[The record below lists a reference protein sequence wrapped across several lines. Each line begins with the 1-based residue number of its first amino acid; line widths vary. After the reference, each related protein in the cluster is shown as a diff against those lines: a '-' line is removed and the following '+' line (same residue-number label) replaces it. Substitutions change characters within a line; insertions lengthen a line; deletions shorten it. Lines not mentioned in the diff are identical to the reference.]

1 MALLRSQSQTVDFAH
16 YRSNVANSAAV
27 NEVEQQFKNFT
38 PKTYDLERQLKMI
51 ESFEVQAIKGAEE
64 TQSKVNQE
72 LRELNVTL
80 KNVTE
85 ARPFEEMTVV
95 SLYPSL
101 G

>member
-1 MALLRSQSQTVDFAH
+1 M
-16 YRSNVANSAAV
+16 

-51 ESFEVQAIKGAEE
+51 ETFEVQAIKGAEE
-64 TQSKVNQE
+64 TQSKVDQV

-95 SLYPSL
+95 SSLPSL
-101 G
+101 VWPEAGRKLAGSLPAR